1 MVKKMRLKYTCKT
14 IFGLAS
20 CVLASLIIIN
30 EANADGT
37 DQLGPPSI
45 SINSGS
51 YVLVEGAGLLET
63 QPNDITMEI
72 PMDVS
77 IAQVLLYWTG
87 RDGADDTLEVNGTN
101 VTGSL
106 IGGTANEAAAN
117 TYRADITDLSSAEG
131 WLVVGQTNVLSVGG
145 LDFTRHNNGAAVVAI
160 IDDGSMVDIK
170 IMDGTDDA
178 YLPWNVQT
186 APVDIPVAP
195 SADPRVGTM
204 HLIVSDIEVP
214 RPAAVEITVGGVPTL
229 LTDVFLDNEGD
240 NLDVVEL
247 EIPVPAGATNVI
259 VQALS
264 IDDGSGLQ
272 PASLYWHFVSWVI
285 TPPPGGG
292 GHTPGFWQ
300 NKNGQALI
308 EEGDIDMLNLLCL
321 SDDNGHIDNFADKGE
336 FKRWLKKRRA
346 TNMAYQLS
354 GHLAAMML
362 NVSVGFVDG
371 DALVYLNDEGDMI
384 SIYDLMDAAAT
395 ALCEDGY
402 TPSGDENRGYQGML
416 KDALDDA
423 NNNLNWVNP

>member
-20 CVLASLIIIN
+20 CVLASLIMIN

-117 TYRADITDLSSAEG
+117 TYRVDITDLSFAEG

-145 LDFTRHNNGAAVVAI
+145 LEFTEHNNGAAVVAI

-214 RPAAVEITVGGVPTL
+214 RPAAVEITVGGVTTL

-247 EIPVPAGATNVI
+247 EIPIPAGATNVI

-272 PASLYWHFVSWVI
+272 PASLYWHFVSLVI
-285 TPPPGGG
+285 PEPYIPPVGCTYTIGYWKNHPYEWPTDDLSLYTGHEAMMILWTPPKGG
-292 GHTPGFWQ
+292 
-300 NKNGQALI
+300 NAYLI
-308 EEGDIDMLNLLCL
+308 LAHQYIAAELNMLNGASAPDEVNEAWNSAQDLL
-321 SDDNGHIDNFADKGE
+321 AE
-336 FKRWLKKRRA
+336 
-346 TNMAYQLS
+346 
-354 GHLAAMML
+354 
-362 NVSVGFVDG
+362 
-371 DALVYLNDEGDMI
+371 YLDEGNIPKKSPDRDLAI
-384 SIYDLMDAAAT
+384 DLASI
-395 ALCEDGY
+395 
-402 TPSGDENRGYQGML
+402 
-416 KDALDDA
+416 LDDY
-423 NNNLNWVNP
+423 NNGITGPGHCD

>member
-1 MVKKMRLKYTCKT
+1 MKIKSTFKT
-14 IFGLAS
+14 VCGLVS
-20 CVLASLIIIN
+20 CVLVSLVMIS
-30 EANADGT
+30 ETNADGT

-51 YVLVEGAGLLET
+51 YVLVEGAGLLDA

-131 WLVVGQTNVLSVGG
+131 WLVVGQMNVLSVGG
-145 LDFTRHNNGAAVVAI
+145 LDFTKHNNGAAIVAI
-160 IDDGSMVDIK
+160 IDDGSTVDIK
-170 IMDGTDDA
+170 IMDGADDA
-178 YLPWNVQT
+178 YLPWGLQT
-186 APVDIPVAP
+186 APIDIPVAP
-195 SADPRVGTM
+195 SADLRMGTM

-214 RPAAVEITVGGVPTL
+214 RPAAVEITVGGVTTL

-272 PASLYWHFVSWVI
+272 PASLYWHFVSFVI
-285 TPPPGGG
+285 PEPYIPPVGCTYTQGYWKNHPYDWPTEDLSIYTGYEAMMILWTPPKGGNAYFILA
-292 GHTPGFWQ
+292 HQ
-300 NKNGQALI
+300 YIAAELNAVNGASVPDEVLDAWLEAQDILLEYKD
-308 EEGDIDMLNLLCL
+308 EESIPKKSSDRDLAID
-321 SDDNGHIDNFADKGE
+321 
-336 FKRWLKKRRA
+336 
-346 TNMAYQLS
+346 
-354 GHLAAMML
+354 LASM
-362 NVSVGFVDG
+362 
-371 DALVYLNDEGDMI
+371 
-384 SIYDLMDAAAT
+384 
-395 ALCEDGY
+395 
-402 TPSGDENRGYQGML
+402 
-416 KDALDDA
+416 LDDY
-423 NNNLNWVNP
+423 NNGIIGPGHCD